1 MDKETVEGG
10 IFVAE
15 RAERMEH
22 FSISPSAALMA
33 KVTELR
39 RQGKDIISLNV
50 GEPDFETPAHIR
62 QAAADAMNSGFTHYT
77 TESGIPE
84 LRQAIFCTMMV
95 IAQPG
100 DEVLLPVSCWVSYTE
115 MIRLAGAKPVFVP
128 VRSDNYEL
136 DLDAIESAITS
147 RTKAIVLCTPNNPTG
162 AVYSEESLRRLA
174 ALAALE
180 KPQKE
185 VTAMTTEFCRRRD
198 FIVHRLN
205 EMEGM
210 SCPDVHGAFYVYPDV
225 SAYFGKH
232 WKEEHITNSV
242 ELCRY
247 LLDEALVAVVPG
259 EAFNLPG
266 KICISYSNSMENLE

>member
-1 MDKETVEGG
+1 M
-10 IFVAE
+10 AE
-15 RAERMEH
+15 RAESMEH

-84 LRQAIFCTMMV
+84 LRQAIIRKLREENGVDYGM
-95 IAQPG
+95 
-100 DEVLLPVSCWVSYTE
+100 DEMDGV
-115 MIRLAGAKPVFVP
+115 
-128 VRSDNYEL
+128 
-136 DLDAIESAITS
+136 
-147 RTKAIVLCTPNNPTG
+147 
-162 AVYSEESLRRLA
+162 
-174 ALAALE
+174 
-180 KPQKE
+180 
-185 VTAMTTEFCRRRD
+185 
-198 FIVHRLN
+198 
-205 EMEGM
+205 

-225 SAYFGKH
+225 SAYFGKRR
-232 WKEEHITNSV
+232 KEEHITNSV

-266 KICISYSNSMENLE
+266 KIRISYSNSMENLKQAMDRIEAALKKLQ